1 MTYTDTKPK
10 DGEKLIFEF
19 YETDVNGS
27 YVKHIC
33 YLALQPDD
41 YICTERDK
49 FRSNEKFYE
58 IRISHLFMRRFK
70 LRMSNVAAVRNNMF
84 DYKIMT
90 DVELKE
96 DAASFKKKAEEYAL
110 RASAINV
117 FLRNMNN
124 N

>member
-1 MTYTDTKPK
+1 MTFTNTKPK
-10 DGEKLIFEF
+10 EGEKLIFEF
-19 YETDVNGS
+19 YEFDVNGS

-33 YLALQPDD
+33 YLALLSDD

-49 FRSNEKFYE
+49 FRSDEKFYE
-58 IRISHLFMRRFK
+58 IRISHLFMRKFK
-70 LRMSNVAAVRNNMF
+70 LRMSNVTAVRNNMF
-84 DYKIMT
+84 DYKVVT

-96 DAASFKKKAEEYAL
+96 DAYSFKKKAEEYAL
-110 RASAINV
+110 RASEINV

>member
-1 MTYTDTKPK
+1 MTFTNTKPK
-10 DGEKLIFEF
+10 EGEKLIFEF

-33 YLALQPDD
+33 YLAIQSDD
-41 YICTERDK
+41 YICTEKDK

-58 IRISHLFMRRFK
+58 IRISHLFLRRFK
-70 LRMSNVAAVRNNMF
+70 LRMNNVAAVRNNMF

-96 DAASFKKKAEEYAL
+96 EADLFKKKAEEYAL
-110 RASAINV
+110 KASEINV
-117 FLRNMNN
+117 FLRNMSNN
-124 N
+124 